1 MFGGD
6 VIILVVNVTLPQ
18 WKQKK
23 KKRREEAQKRESECA
38 ARQRRDCSDVCAHHH
53 HHPLRHLQQLHDNQK
68 VACRS
73 CTVVSRGVFT
83 PHMKFIARLLVSHAT
98 SDITV
103 CDVREMH
110 NAEVNDE
117 NRLSSE
123 HLTSYQRC
131 SYWLFIGPKFRL
143 WLSTMEEMSHAQAAL
158 TRTSLL
164 TVFLS
169 HH

>member
-1 MFGGD
+1 MSPSHSE
-6 VIILVVNVTLPQ
+6 N
-18 WKQKK
+18 KK
-23 KKRREEAQKRESECA
+23 KKKEGRKHRREKVSVLL
-38 ARQRRDCSDVCAHHH
+38 DKDVTVRMFAHHH

-73 CTVVSRGVFT
+73 CTVVSRGVVI